1 MRVLVAG
8 GGAADRD
15 ILRALGFSNVTMSN
29 MADAGSETYAPYR
42 FDLQDLE
49 ALTYEN
55 SAFDWA
61 IVSAALHHCRS
72 PHRALLELYRVAR
85 RGVLA
90 LESRDSAA
98 IRLAAR
104 LGVIDPYEL
113 TAVAAGDFRAG
124 GVRNTGVPNYVYRWT
139 EREVEKTIASYAP
152 ETSHHFM
159 YFRGARVAAVDLR
172 RRRPAASSG
181 GASCA
186 QCIRF
191 SGRWRTSCHGRG
203 TCSRSSSSSPRFRAP
218 CSHGSDSRMGKSSPT
233 KHGSAVGS
241 A

>member
-1 MRVLVAG
+1 MSRERDDLYLRALSALVERGVLTADMRVLVAG

-85 RGVLA
+85 RGVLR
-90 LESRDSAA
+90 SRAA
-98 IRLAAR
+98 
-104 LGVIDPYEL
+104 
-113 TAVAAGDFRAG
+113 T
-124 GVRNTGVPNYVYRWT
+124 
-139 EREVEKTIASYAP
+139 
-152 ETSHHFM
+152 
-159 YFRGARVAAVDLR
+159 
-172 RRRPAASSG
+172 RPRSG
-181 GASCA
+181 
-186 QCIRF
+186 
-191 SGRWRTSCHGRG
+191 
-203 TCSRSSSSSPRFRAP
+203 SPP
-218 CSHGSDSRMGKSSPT
+218 
-233 KHGSAVGS
+233 GSA
-241 A
+241 